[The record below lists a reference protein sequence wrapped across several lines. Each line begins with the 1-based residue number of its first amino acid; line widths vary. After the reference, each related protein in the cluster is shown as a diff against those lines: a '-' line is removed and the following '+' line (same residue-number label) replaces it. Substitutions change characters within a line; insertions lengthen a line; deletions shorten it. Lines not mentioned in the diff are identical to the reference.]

1 MSGADDFHALR
12 IVRLVREPGDAMVLT
27 LAVPPALAGAF
38 AFKPG
43 QHVAVR
49 ADIDGTRERRT
60 YSIAAGPGEALRIAI
75 KRVDG
80 GRFSTWAHATLV
92 EGATLEVASPSG
104 RFVLQPPTRTPR
116 HLLAFAAGSGITP
129 VIGVVRQALATEPT
143 TRVTLVY
150 GNRSREHII
159 FGEEL
164 EQLKDRHLGRFE
176 LIHVLTRNDEVEAP
190 LFQGRIT
197 PEKVRAF
204 GERLIDYRGIDRVF
218 LCGPG
223 SMIKDART
231 TLMDL
236 GVPAER
242 ITHEFFA
249 AGGGAARAASPPSA
263 VSTAGPAPAAA
274 GDGPE
279 VIAILDG
286 VRHRL
291 RLAPGQHVL
300 DAALKAGIKAPY
312 ACAGGM
318 CSTCRA
324 RIVEGSARM
333 AVNYSLEP
341 WEIERGFTLACQAI
355 PTSGRLVIDWDAM

>member
-1 MSGADDFHALR
+1 MSAEDTFHELTIA
-12 IVRLVREPGDAMVLT
+12 RLSREPGNAIAVILD
-27 LAVPPALAGAF
+27 VPPALSATF

-49 ADIDGTRERRT
+49 TDIDGTPERRT
-60 YSIAAGPGEALRIAI
+60 YSICAGPGEPLRIAI

-80 GRFSTWAHATLV
+80 GRFSTYAHAHLR
-92 EGATLEVASPSG
+92 EGATLRVASPSG
-104 RFVLQPPTRTPR
+104 RFVLPPGDGRPR
-116 HLLAFAAGSGITP
+116 HLVAFAAGSGITP
-129 VIGVVRQALATEPT
+129 VIGILRQALAHEP
-143 TRVTLVY
+143 RSRFTLVY
-150 GNRSREHII
+150 GNRSRDQIL
-159 FGEEL
+159 FGQEL
-164 EQLKDRHLGRFE
+164 EDLKDRYVGRLE
-176 LIHVLTRNDEVEAP
+176 LIHVLTRNDEVETP

-197 PEKVRAF
+197 PDKVRSF
-204 GERLIDYRGIDRVF
+204 GEHLIDYASADRIY

-223 SMIKDART
+223 SLIKDTRAA
-231 TLMDL
+231 LMAL

-249 AGGGAARAASPPSA
+249 SGRSAS
-263 VSTAGPAPAAA
+263 APAAPTAPAATPPPAAQVA
-274 GDGPE
+274 GGRE

-286 VRHRL
+286 VRHHL
-291 RLAPGQHVL
+291 QLAPGQHVL
-300 DAALKAGIKAPY
+300 DAALKAGVKAPY

-355 PTSGRLVIDWDAM
+355 PTSDRLVIDWDAM